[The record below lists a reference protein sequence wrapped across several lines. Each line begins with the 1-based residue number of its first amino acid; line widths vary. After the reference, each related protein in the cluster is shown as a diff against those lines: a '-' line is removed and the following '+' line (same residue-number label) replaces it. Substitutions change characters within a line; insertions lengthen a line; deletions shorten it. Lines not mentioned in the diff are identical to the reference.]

1 MLSQLIFL
9 AQQDIIM
16 NITKPNSKM
25 EVIIA
30 LVCVSV
36 TLVTFGA
43 MAFVLGLLIGY
54 KLKKP
59 QSEISMGE
67 HRASMT
73 DQSEPEDAITETP
86 MYEEILQEEPA
97 TTELTENIAY
107 APLTQ

>member
-1 MLSQLIFL
+1 
-9 AQQDIIM
+9 M
-16 NITKPNSKM
+16 NTIETISKM

-36 TLVTFGA
+36 ILVMLGV

-54 KLKKP
+54 KLRKS
-59 QSEISMGE
+59 QSEISVGE

-73 DQSEPEDAITETP
+73 DRSEPEDAITETQTDP
-86 MYEEILQEEPA
+86 MYEEILQEKPA
-97 TTELTENIAY
+97 TIKLTENIAY

>member
-1 MLSQLIFL
+1 
-9 AQQDIIM
+9 M
-16 NITKPNSKM
+16 NTTEPNSKM

-36 TLVTFGA
+36 ILVMLGA

-59 QSEISMGE
+59 QYEISVGE
-67 HRASMT
+67 HRVSMT
-73 DQSEPEDAITETP
+73 DQGEPTETQTDS
-86 MYEEILQEEPA
+86 MYEEILQEKPA
-97 TTELTENIAY
+97 TIELTENIAY

>member
-1 MLSQLIFL
+1 
-9 AQQDIIM
+9 M
-16 NITKPNSKM
+16 NTTERNSKM

-36 TLVTFGA
+36 ILVMLGA

-54 KLKKP
+54 KLGKS
-59 QSEISMGE
+59 QSEISGGE

-73 DQSEPEDAITETP
+73 DQGEPEDVITETQRDP
-86 MYEEILQEEPA
+86 MYEEILQEKPA
-97 TTELTENIAY
+97 TIELTENIAY

>member
-1 MLSQLIFL
+1 
-9 AQQDIIM
+9 
-16 NITKPNSKM
+16 M

-36 TLVTFGA
+36 TLIMLGA
-43 MAFVLGLLIGY
+43 IAFVLGLLIGY
-54 KLKKP
+54 KLGKL
-59 QSEISMGE
+59 QSEISVGE

-73 DQSEPEDAITETP
+73 DRIEPEDAITETQRDP

-97 TTELTENIAY
+97 TIELTENIAY

>member
-1 MLSQLIFL
+1 
-9 AQQDIIM
+9 M
-16 NITKPNSKM
+16 NTTEPNSKM

-36 TLVTFGA
+36 TLVMLGA

-54 KLKKP
+54 KLRKT
-59 QSEISMGE
+59 QSEISVGE
-67 HRASMT
+67 HRASVT
-73 DQSEPEDAITETP
+73 DQGEPEDVITETQTDP

-97 TTELTENIAY
+97 TIELTENIAY

>member
-1 MLSQLIFL
+1 MSFFL

-16 NITKPNSKM
+16 NTTEPNTKM

-36 TLVTFGA
+36 TLLIINA
-43 MAFVLGLLIGY
+43 MTFVLGLLIGY
-54 KLKKP
+54 KLKKT
-59 QSEISMGE
+59 QSVGE

-73 DQSEPEDAITETP
+73 DQGEPEDVITETQTDP

-97 TTELTENIAY
+97 TIELTENIAY